1 MLRHPVI
8 RDIIKQLEMER
19 DYYGLV
25 MESEQL
31 KKAVEKLEMIRYKN
45 SHVKDSMSL
54 EVQAEVFLEEFT
66 LLDPQKFTIDEAK
79 L

>member
-1 MLRHPVI
+1 
-8 RDIIKQLEMER
+8 MER

-66 LLDPQKFTIDEAK
+66 LLDSQKFTIDEAK

>member
-8 RDIIKQLEMER
+8 RDIMKQLEMER

-31 KKAVEKLEMIRYKN
+31 KRAVEKLEMI
-45 SHVKDSMSL
+45 
-54 EVQAEVFLEEFT
+54 
-66 LLDPQKFTIDEAK
+66 QK
-79 L
+79 